1 MSRIEFAAVISRFR
15 ISFQLTGFILFVCL
29 AHADDEQPI
38 DLKSILQES
47 AVNPPAQVHFREQ
60 RHNPMLKEPLVL
72 TGVLEYVQPG
82 VLRKTI
88 ETPFHESYL
97 VEAGSIAVERD
108 GEVRRLPMRQG
119 ELMSWVLDGMEAL
132 LAGNSERLE
141 AAFKYR
147 LEGNRCAW
155 SLQLEPRS
163 QRLLQHLKGLL
174 VAGGNGSVRSIRI
187 DFGEDEWHLME
198 IIQDAS

>member
-72 TGVLEYVQPG
+72 TGVLEYVQLLGWRRQILGLNLALGLEHFRQMG
-82 VLRKTI
+82 V
-88 ETPFHESYL
+88 
-97 VEAGSIAVERD
+97 VEHR
-108 GEVRRLPMRQG
+108 
-119 ELMSWVLDGMEAL
+119 
-132 LAGNSERLE
+132 
-141 AAFKYR
+141 
-147 LEGNRCAW
+147 
-155 SLQLEPRS
+155 
-163 QRLLQHLKGLL
+163 
-174 VAGGNGSVRSIRI
+174 
-187 DFGEDEWHLME
+187 
-198 IIQDAS
+198 